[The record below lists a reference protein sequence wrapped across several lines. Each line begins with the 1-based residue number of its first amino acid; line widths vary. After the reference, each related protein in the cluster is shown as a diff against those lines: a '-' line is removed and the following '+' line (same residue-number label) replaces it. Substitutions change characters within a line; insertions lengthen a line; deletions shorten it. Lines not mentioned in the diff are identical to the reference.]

1 MSTAADLVVREA
13 RAEDAEGFVA
23 AHEAAWNATIG
34 VLLDSTLE
42 ELAPLAQR
50 LAGYREGIERSP
62 ANARAWLA
70 ERSGEIVG
78 IAVSVRG
85 TPRSVELRD
94 LYVVPGAWGTGVAS
108 TLLRAAIDSVGVDA
122 EEAFLWVG
130 EENVRA
136 RRFYEREGWST
147 DGASRASP
155 LGPSE
160 LRYRRPLPFSRR
172 S

>member
-1 MSTAADLVVREA
+1 VSTEAHLVVREA
-13 RAEDAEGFVA
+13 QVNDAEGFVA

-34 VLLDSTLE
+34 VIVDSTLE

-50 LAGYREGIERSP
+50 LAGYRKGIEESP

-78 IAVSVRG
+78 IAVSVRES
-85 TPRSVELRD
+85 PRSVELRD

-108 TLLRAAIDSVGVDA
+108 TLLRAAIDSVGEDA

-130 EENVRA
+130 AENVRA
-136 RRFYEREGWST
+136 RRFYEREGWSP
-147 DGASRASP
+147 DGASRTSP

-160 LRYRRPLPFSRR
+160 LRYRRLLPFSGR